1 MNTPALTSLNCPHY
15 FINRELS
22 LLAFNHRVLDL
33 AQDQSLPLLERLRF
47 LCISSANLD
56 EFFEV
61 RVGSLRQQQ
70 ALGLNQVG
78 ADGLEPSQVLDEIA
92 VRAHVLVRQQ
102 YTVLNEV
109 LIPALKQA
117 GIHFIRRTQWN
128 EAQREWLSDYFDNE
142 LMPLLNPLGLDPSH
156 PFPKVINKSL
166 NFIVELEGVDA
177 FGREIDAAI
186 VQAPRVLPRIIRL
199 PEAIAPSC
207 DSFVFLSSIL
217 HAFIGR
223 LFPGMAV
230 DGCHQFRITR
240 NSNMY
245 VDEEEIDDLL
255 KAMKG
260 ELAQR
265 NTGMALRLEVSDHC
279 PQESVDFLQRH
290 FHLKR
295 QDVYRV
301 NGPVN
306 LNRLQTVLDLVDRPE
321 LRFLPFQQ
329 GNLPFLAHGK
339 RDMFRL
345 IRSGDVLLHQPFQSF
360 QPVLDFVAQAAR
372 DPDVLAIKMTLYRT
386 GKDSALVESL
396 ARAARAGKEVTV
408 VVELRARFDEEAN
421 IALTSRL
428 QEANAH
434 VVYGVVGYK
443 THAKLC
449 LVVRREQGQLMRYA
463 HLGTGN
469 YHIGTAKAYT
479 DFSLFTAR
487 PEMTEDMHRIFHM
500 LTGLG
505 HIRDLNCLLESPF
518 HLHQSMLL
526 KIEREIEQ
534 AKAGKPA
541 HIMAKMNALI
551 EPQIIT
557 ALYEASRAGV
567 QIDLV
572 VRGVCCLRPGIAG
585 VSDNIRVR
593 SVMGRFLEHPRV
605 YYFKNGGAEELYCS
619 SADWMP
625 RNFFRRVE
633 VAFPILDES
642 LRKRVYDEAF
652 GLYLQDNTQAW
663 ILDAEGHYTR
673 LSPKPNE
680 LPLAAQEVLMASLG
694 EEHNS
699 FSGRLLGVVQPTT
712 MH

>member
-1 MNTPALTSLNCPHY
+1 MSTAPLMSPQY

-22 LLAFNHRVLDL
+22 LLAFNHRVLEL
-33 AQDQSLPLLERLRF
+33 AKDQSLPLLERLRF
-47 LCISSANLD
+47 LCISSSNLD

-70 ALGLNQVG
+70 ALGLSQVG
-78 ADGLEPSQVLDEIA
+78 ADGLEPHEVLDEIA
-92 VRAHVLVRQQ
+92 VRAHILVAQQ
-102 YTVLNEV
+102 YEVLNQV

-117 GIHFIRRTQWN
+117 GIYFVRRTKWN
-128 EAQREWLSDYFDNE
+128 EEQREWLSDYFDNE

-166 NFIVELEGVDA
+166 NFIVELDGVDA

-199 PEAIAPSC
+199 PAEIAPTSE
-207 DSFVFLSSIL
+207 SFVFLSSVL

-223 LFPGMAV
+223 LFPGMTV
-230 DGCHQFRITR
+230 GGCHQFRITR

-245 VDEEEIDDLL
+245 VDEEEVDDLL

-265 NTGMALRLEVSDHC
+265 NTGTALRLEVSDHC
-279 PQESVDFLQRH
+279 PQESVDYLQRH
-290 FHLKR
+290 FHLK
-295 QDVYRV
+295 QQEVYRV

-321 LRFLPFQQ
+321 LRFRPFQP
-329 GNLPFLAHGK
+329 GSLPALTSGK
-339 RDMFRL
+339 RDMFRQ
-345 IRSGDVLLHQPFQSF
+345 IRAGDVLLHQPFQSF

-386 GKDSALVESL
+386 GKDSALVDSL

-449 LVVRREQGQLMRYA
+449 LVVRREQGKLMRYA

-469 YHIGTAKAYT
+469 YHAGTAKAYT
-479 DFSLFTAR
+479 DFSLFTCR

-505 HIRDLNCLLESPF
+505 HIRHLNCLLESPF
-518 HLHQSMLL
+518 HLHQSILR
-526 KIEREIEQ
+526 KIEREIAH
-534 AKAGKPA
+534 AKAGKPT
-541 HIMAKMNALI
+541 HIMARMNALI
-551 EPQIIT
+551 EPEVIS
-557 ALYEASRAGV
+557 ALYQASGAGV
-567 QIDLV
+567 QVDLI
-572 VRGVCCLRPGIAG
+572 VRGVCCLRPGILG
-585 VSDNIRVR
+585 VSENIRVR

-605 YYFKNGGAEELYCS
+605 YYFKNAGDEEIYCS

-633 VAFPILDES
+633 VAFPILDET
-642 LRKRVYDEAF
+642 LRKRVVDEAF
-652 GLYLQDNTQAW
+652 CLYLQDNTQAW
-663 ILDAEGHYTR
+663 VLDADGQYTR
-673 LSPKPNE
+673 LEPALHE
-680 LPLAAQEVLMASLG
+680 LPIAAQEVLMASLG
-694 EEHNS
+694 ADDGVY
-699 FSGRLLGVVQPTT
+699 SGRLLAEQPST

>member
-1 MNTPALTSLNCPHY
+1 MTTQSLTSPTY

-22 LLAFNHRVLDL
+22 LLAFNHRVLEL
-33 AQDQSLPLLERLRF
+33 AQDYNLPLLERLRF

-61 RVGSLRQQQ
+61 RVGSLRQQL
-70 ALGLNQVG
+70 ALGLSNVDT
-78 ADGLEPSQVLDEIA
+78 DGLEPAEVLEEIA
-92 VRAHVLVRQQ
+92 IRAHKLVEQQ
-102 YTVLNEV
+102 YEVLNQV

-117 GIHFIRRTQWN
+117 GIYFIRRTKWN
-128 EAQREWLSDYFDNE
+128 DAQREWLSDYFDNE
-142 LMPLLNPLGLDPSH
+142 LMPLLNPLGLDPAH
-156 PFPKVINKSL
+156 PFPNVINKSL
-166 NFIVELEGVDA
+166 NFIVELDGVDA
-177 FGREIDAAI
+177 FGRQIDAAI

-199 PEAIAPSC
+199 PESIAPTR

-223 LFPGMAV
+223 LFPGMLV
-230 DGCHQFRITR
+230 GGCHQFRITR

-265 NTGMALRLEVSDHC
+265 NTGTALRLEVSDHC
-279 PQESVDFLQRH
+279 PQENVDFLQQH
-290 FHLKR
+290 FHLKL

-321 LRFLPFQQ
+321 LRFRPFNAGLLP
-329 GNLPFLAHGK
+329 ASASGK

-345 IRSGDVLLHQPFQSF
+345 IRASDVLIHQPFQSF

-386 GKDSALVESL
+386 GKDSPLVESL
-396 ARAARAGKEVTV
+396 VRAARAGKEVTV

-443 THAKLC
+443 THAKMC
-449 LVVRREQGQLMRYA
+449 LVVRREQGKLMRYA
-463 HLGTGN
+463 HFGTGN
-469 YHIGTAKAYT
+469 YHSGTAKAYT
-479 DFSLFTAR
+479 DFSLLTCR
-487 PEMTEDMHRIFHM
+487 SEMTEDMHRIFHM

-505 HIRDLNCLLESPF
+505 HIRDLNCLQESPF
-518 HLHQSMLL
+518 HLHQSILD
-526 KIEREIEQ
+526 KIEREIEH
-534 AKAGKPA
+534 AKAGKPT

-551 EPQIIT
+551 EPQVIS
-557 ALYEASRAGV
+557 ALYAASCAGV
-567 QIDLV
+567 QVDLI
-572 VRGVCCLRPGIAG
+572 VRGVCCLRPGIPG
-585 VSDNIRVR
+585 VSENIRVR

-605 YYFKNGGAEELYCS
+605 YYFKNAGEEEMYCA

-633 VAFPILDES
+633 VAFPILDEG

-652 GLYLQDNTQAW
+652 SLYLQDNTQAW
-663 ILDAEGHYTR
+663 VLDSLGRYKR
-673 LSPKPNE
+673 LSPETAE

-694 EEHNS
+694 EDPYRERHS
-699 FSGRLLGVVQPTT
+699 SVLSQAST

>member
-469 YHIGTAKAYT
+469 YHVGTAKAYT